1 LHGGEGTIGFLLARA
16 VSFVEELVQAV
27 EYKLV
32 DAVGVV
38 QYQLEYPD
46 HENIYLAAHIAAGH
60 GVAICNNSYVIWH

>member
-1 LHGGEGTIGFLLARA
+1 M
-16 VSFVEELVQAV
+16 QAV

-46 HENIYLAAHIAAGH
+46 HENIHLAAHIAAGH